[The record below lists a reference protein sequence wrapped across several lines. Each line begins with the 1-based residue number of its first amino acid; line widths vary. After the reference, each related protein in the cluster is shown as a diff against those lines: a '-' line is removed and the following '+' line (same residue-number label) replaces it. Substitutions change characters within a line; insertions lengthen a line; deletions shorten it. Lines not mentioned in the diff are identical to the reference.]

1 MSDTATVSTET
12 ATYRRPSGLNAIYQD
27 SRVIAWR
34 NLVHLPRTPQLVI
47 FTLIQPIMFV
57 LLFTYVFGG
66 AIGKA
71 LPPGVSYAQ
80 FLIPGIMVQT
90 LVFGTSATAVGLAE
104 DLQNGIIDRFRS
116 LPISRSAVLN
126 GRILADMIRTTDD
139 PCRRGVWNLD
149 VLDHDQYRNEGQ
161 RCRDRPDCWLCLALS
176 ADLYQ
181 FRVYPRVHDAGL
193 ASGVCAEQ
201 SGHLGGQLVTCALG
215 GRSPAGFNLG
225 LHEPPRVPLDS
236 RNHCCCRTVSGQP
249 IPSGLNL
256 LGSAAQT

>member
-126 GRILADMIRTTDD
+126 GRILADMIRLTA
-139 PCRRGVWNLD
+139 VVANL
-149 VLDHDQYRNEGQ
+149 LR
-161 RCRDRPDCWLCLALS
+161 ALS
-176 ADLYQ
+176 VGEVLPGSTWVSMSLPVFLWIVGITA
-181 FRVYPRVHDAGL
+181 VAAPL
-193 ASGVCAEQ
+193 AVNRYRQA
-201 SGHLGGQLVTCALG
+201 
-215 GRSPAGFNLG
+215 
-225 LHEPPRVPLDS
+225 
-236 RNHCCCRTVSGQP
+236 
-249 IPSGLNL
+249 
-256 LGSAAQT
+256 